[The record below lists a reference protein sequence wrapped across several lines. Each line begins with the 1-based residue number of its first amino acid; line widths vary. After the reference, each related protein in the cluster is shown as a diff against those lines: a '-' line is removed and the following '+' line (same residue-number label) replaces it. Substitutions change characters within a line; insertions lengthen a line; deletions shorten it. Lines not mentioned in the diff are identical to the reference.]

1 MRIGL
6 IGVGRIGVFHASTL
20 RGLPGVDSLIITDA
34 DLDRAR
40 QVAGELGAQTAGS
53 VTELLEAG
61 VDGLVIAAPTGTH
74 PELIKRGVQAGVPV
88 FCEKPV
94 APDVEGTL
102 DVIKSTSGSATAVQI
117 GFQRRFDAGFRA
129 AREAARSG
137 SLGWLHTIRST
148 TFDAAPPPA
157 GYIPGSGGIFRDCAV
172 HDFDAIRWVSGREV
186 VQVYATGANRGE
198 EFFRAAGDVDTA
210 SATLT
215 LDDGTLAVVSC
226 GRYNDAGYD
235 VRLEAAG
242 LRGQRLR
249 RAGRPDAAAL
259 GRAGPE
265 LPGRPGPPRLHGAV
279 RRRVRGRAGRVH
291 RGRGRGA
298 ASPCTLE
305 DALEAFYVAEAC
317 ELSRHRQQPV
327 PWRRS
332 ASDRGGRPADEG
344 ASRGGAHLL
353 GRVRGTGMGLPAA
366 RRPGAGRDARR
377 WG

>member
-6 IGVGRIGVFHASTL
+6 IGVGRIGMFHASTL

-34 DLDRAR
+34 DQERAR
-40 QVAGELGAQTAGS
+40 QVAAEFGAQTARSAADLLGS
-53 VTELLEAG
+53 GLDA
-61 VDGLVIAAPTGTH
+61 LVIAAVTGAH
-74 PELIKRGVQAGVPV
+74 PKLIKCGVQAGVPV

-102 DVIKSTSGSATAVQI
+102 DVIKSTTGSAVPVQI
-117 GFQRRFDAGFRA
+117 GFQRRFDEGFRA

-148 TFDAAPPPA
+148 TFDAAPPSA
-157 GYIPGSGGIFRDCAV
+157 GYISGSGGIFRDCAV

-226 GRYNDAGYD
+226 GRYN
-235 VRLEAAG
+235 VRLEVLGSAGSLCAGLDDRMALRSAEPGQPFPAGPAHRDFVGRFGDAYVAELATFVEVAAG
-242 LRGQRLR
+242 QT
-249 RAGRPDAAAL
+249 
-259 GRAGPE
+259 
-265 LPGRPGPPRLHGAV
+265 
-279 RRRVRGRAGRVH
+279 
-291 RGRGRGA
+291 

-317 ELSRHRQQPV
+317 ELSRHRREPV
-327 PWRRS
+327 LV
-332 ASDRGGRPADEG
+332 AE
-344 ASRGGAHLL
+344 
-353 GRVRGTGMGLPAA
+353 VRQ
-366 RRPGAGRDARR
+366 
-377 WG
+377 

>member
-6 IGVGRIGVFHASTL
+6 IGVGRIGVLHARTL

-34 DLDRAR
+34 DTGRAR
-40 QVAGELGAQTAGS
+40 QVAARFGAQTAGS
-53 VTELLEAG
+53 VAELLDSG
-61 VDGLVIAAPTGTH
+61 VDALVIAAVTGAH

-94 APDVEGTL
+94 AADVEGTL
-102 DVIKSTSGSATAVQI
+102 DVIKSTSGSAVPVQI
-117 GFQRRFDAGFRA
+117 GFQRRFDEGFRA
-129 AREAARSG
+129 AREAAQSG

-186 VQVYATGANRGE
+186 AAVYATGANRGE
-198 EFFRAAGDVDTA
+198 EFFRTAGDVDTA

-235 VRLEAAG
+235 VRLELLGSAGSVCAGLDDRMALRSAEPGERFPAGPAHRDFMGRFGDAYVAELAAFVGVAAG
-242 LRGQRLR
+242 QM
-249 RAGRPDAAAL
+249 
-259 GRAGPE
+259 
-265 LPGRPGPPRLHGAV
+265 
-279 RRRVRGRAGRVH
+279 
-291 RGRGRGA
+291 

-317 ELSRHRQQPV
+317 ELSRHRRQPV
-327 PWRRS
+327 LV
-332 ASDRGGRPADEG
+332 EE
-344 ASRGGAHLL
+344 
-353 GRVRGTGMGLPAA
+353 VRQ
-366 RRPGAGRDARR
+366 
-377 WG
+377 

>member
-20 RGLPGVDSLIITDA
+20 RGLPGVDSLVIADA
-34 DLDRAR
+34 DTGRAR
-40 QVAGELGAQTAGS
+40 EVAGRLGVRAAGS

-61 VDGLVIAAPTGTH
+61 VDALVVAASTGTH

-94 APDVEGTL
+94 APDVAGTL
-102 DVIKSTSGSATAVQI
+102 DVIKATSGSAIPVQI
-117 GFQRRFDAGFRA
+117 GFQRRFDAGFRG

-137 SLGWLHTIRST
+137 SLGWVHTIRSS

-157 GYIPGSGGIFRDCAV
+157 GYIAGSGGIFRDCAV

-186 VQVYATGANRGE
+186 VQVYATGTNRGE
-198 EFFRAAGDVDTA
+198 DFFRDAGDVDTA
-210 SATLT
+210 SVTLT

-235 VRLEAAG
+235 VRLELLGSEGSVCAGLDDRMALRSAEPGGESFPAGPAHRDFMARFRDAYATELAAFVDVAAG
-242 LRGQRLR
+242 R
-249 RAGRPDAAAL
+249 
-259 GRAGPE
+259 
-265 LPGRPGPPRLHGAV
+265 
-279 RRRVRGRAGRVH
+279 
-291 RGRGRGA
+291 A

-327 PWRRS
+327 AVS
-332 ASDRGGRPADEG
+332 E
-344 ASRGGAHLL
+344 
-353 GRVRGTGMGLPAA
+353 VRQVPVGQ
-366 RRPGAGRDARR
+366 R
-377 WG
+377 

>member
-40 QVAGELGAQTAGS
+40 QVAGELGAQTVES
-53 VTELLEAG
+53 VTELLDAG
-61 VDGLVIAAPTGTH
+61 IDALVIAAPTGTH
-74 PELIKRGVQAGVPV
+74 PELVKRGVQAGVPV

-102 DVIKSTSGSATAVQI
+102 DVIKSTTGSAPAVQI

-129 AREAARSG
+129 AREAAQSG

-148 TFDAAPPPA
+148 TFDATPPPA

-172 HDFDAIRWVSGREV
+172 HDFDAIRWASGREV

-226 GRYNDAGYD
+226 SRYNDAGYD
-235 VRLEAAG
+235 VRLELLGSAGSVCAG
-242 LRGQRLR
+242 LDDHMALR
-249 RAGRPDAAAL
+249 SAEPGERFP
-259 GRAGPE
+259 AGPAHRDFTGRFGDAYVAE
-265 LPGRPGPPRLHGAV
+265 L
-279 RRRVRGRAGRVH
+279 
-291 RGRGRGA
+291 A
-298 ASPCTLE
+298 AFIGVAARQTPSPCTVG

-327 PWRRS
+327 RVAEVRQRTS
-332 ASDRGGRPADEG
+332 SSD
-344 ASRGGAHLL
+344 
-353 GRVRGTGMGLPAA
+353 GTALTGQEEQ
-366 RRPGAGRDARR
+366 R
-377 WG
+377 